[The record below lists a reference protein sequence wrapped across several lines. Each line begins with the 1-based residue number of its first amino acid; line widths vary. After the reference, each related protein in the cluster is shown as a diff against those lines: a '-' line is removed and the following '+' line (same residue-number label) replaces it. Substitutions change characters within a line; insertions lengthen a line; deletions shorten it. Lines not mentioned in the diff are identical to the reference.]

1 MQKNL
6 ISTKQAIYIL
16 IMFILG
22 NSLMYTGSKA
32 KQDTWLAVLIALVLF
47 APMMMVYA
55 RIVSLYPGKNLY
67 AIVIDVFGKFLGKA
81 IIFLYVLYAI
91 SLGTLLMRNFSE
103 FIHVVAMSE
112 TPKIVP
118 LVFLFALSVWM
129 IKSGVETLGR
139 WTRVALPV
147 VLVAVAVTLL
157 ISIKSMNFSNL
168 KPVAGTEFNILMESA
183 FTLFSFPFAETVLF
197 TVLFGSVK
205 ANSNPYKIYIY
216 GVVISTLIFLAAG
229 FRNTLV
235 LGLSLDTFYFASYA
249 AVSTISLGEFFT
261 RIEVL
266 IGLAF
271 LLDLFVKLCVC
282 IFAASIGIS
291 KIVNIKNYKEL
302 AIPVG
307 LLMMTLAIIL
317 FANILE
323 MYDWLDIY
331 KYFALPFQVILPLI
345 ILAGAEIKT
354 RLK

>member
-22 NSLMYTGSKA
+22 NSVMYTGSKA

-47 APMMMVYA
+47 TPMMMVYA
-55 RIVSLYPGKNLY
+55 RIVSLYPGKSLY
-67 AIVIDVFGKFLGKA
+67 AIVIDVFGKFFGKA

-91 SLGTLLMRNFSE
+91 SLGSLLMRNFSE

-118 LVFLFALSVWM
+118 LVFLFTLSVWM

-139 WTRVALPV
+139 WVRVALPV
-147 VLVAVAVTLL
+147 VFVSLLVTLL
-157 ISIKSMNFSNL
+157 LSIKSLDFSNL

-183 FTLFSFPFAETVLF
+183 FTIFSFPFAETVLF
-197 TVLFGSVK
+197 TTLFGSVK
-205 ANSNPYKIYIY
+205 AKSNPYKIYIY
-216 GVVISTLIFLAAG
+216 SIVICTLFFLAAG
-229 FRNTLV
+229 LRNAV
-235 LGLSLDTFYFASYA
+235 IGSSLGMFYFASYA
-249 AVSTISLGEFFT
+249 AVSVISLGEFFT

-282 IFAASIGIS
+282 MFAASMGIS
-291 KIVNIKNYKEL
+291 KIENIKNYKEL
-302 AIPVG
+302 AIPVEI
-307 LLMMTLAIIL
+307 LKIIKSWQSPW
-317 FANILE
+317 
-323 MYDWLDIY
+323 D
-331 KYFALPFQVILPLI
+331 
-345 ILAGAEIKT
+345 
-354 RLK
+354 

>member
-22 NSLMYTGSKA
+22 NSVMYTGSKA
-32 KQDTWLAVLIALVLF
+32 KQDTWLAVIIGLVLF

-67 AIVIDVFGKFLGKA
+67 AIVIDVFGKFFGRA
-81 IIFLYVLYAI
+81 IISLYVLYAI
-91 SLGTLLMRNFSE
+91 SLGSLLMRNFSE

-118 LVFLFALSVWM
+118 LVFLFTLSVWM

-147 VLVAVAVTLL
+147 VFVSLLVTLFL
-157 ISIKSMNFSNL
+157 SVKSMDFSNL
-168 KPVAGTEFNILMESA
+168 KPVAGTEFNILMGSA
-183 FTLFSFPFAETVLF
+183 FTIFSFPFAETVLF
-197 TVLFGSVK
+197 TTLFGSVK

-216 GVVISTLIFLAAG
+216 GIVISTLFFLAAG
-229 FRNTLV
+229 LRNAV
-235 LGLSLDTFYFASYA
+235 IGLSLGMFYFASYA
-249 AVSTISLGEFFT
+249 AVSVISLGEFFT

-282 IFAASIGIS
+282 MFAASMGIS

>member
-22 NSLMYTGSKA
+22 NSVMYTGSKA

-67 AIVIDVFGKFLGKA
+67 SIVIDVFGKFFGKA
-81 IIFLYVLYAI
+81 MIFLYVLYAI
-91 SLGTLLMRNFSE
+91 SLGSLLMRNFSE

-139 WTRVALPV
+139 WVRVALPV
-147 VLVAVAVTLL
+147 VVVSLLVTLL
-157 ISIKSMNFSNL
+157 LSIKSMDFSNL
-168 KPVAGTEFNILMESA
+168 KPVGGTEFNILMGSA
-183 FTLFSFPFAETVLF
+183 FTIFSFPFAETVLF
-197 TVLFGSVK
+197 TTLFGSVK
-205 ANSNPYKIYIY
+205 VNSNPYKIYIY
-216 GVVISTLIFLAAG
+216 GIVICTLFFLAAG
-229 FRNTLV
+229 LRNAV
-235 LGLSLDTFYFASYA
+235 IGLSLGMFYFASYA
-249 AVSTISLGEFFT
+249 AVSVISLGEFFT

-282 IFAASIGIS
+282 MFAASMGIS

>member
-22 NSLMYTGSKA
+22 NSVMYTGSKA
-32 KQDTWLAVLIALVLF
+32 KQDTWLAVIIALVLF

-67 AIVIDVFGKFLGKA
+67 AIVIDVFGNFFGKA
-81 IIFLYVLYAI
+81 IISLYVLYAI
-91 SLGTLLMRNFSE
+91 SLGSLLMRNFSE

-118 LVFLFALSVWM
+118 LVFLFTLSVWM

-139 WTRVALPV
+139 WVRVALPV
-147 VLVAVAVTLL
+147 VFVSLLVTLFL
-157 ISIKSMNFSNL
+157 SVKSMDFSNL
-168 KPVAGTEFNILMESA
+168 KPVAGTEFNILMGSA
-183 FTLFSFPFAETVLF
+183 FTIFSFPFAETVLF
-197 TVLFGSVK
+197 TTLFGSVK
-205 ANSNPYKIYIY
+205 ADSNPYKIYIY
-216 GVVISTLIFLAAG
+216 GIVICTLFFLAAG
-229 FRNTLV
+229 LRNAV
-235 LGLSLDTFYFASYA
+235 IGLSLGMFYFASYA
-249 AVSTISLGEFFT
+249 AVSVISLGEFFT

-282 IFAASIGIS
+282 MFAASMGIS